1 MNSKKGIIFIL
12 LSSFLFASYG
22 VWSRLMGNY
31 FGNFFQGW
39 TRGIIICLI
48 LIPIL
53 LWKKEIIPIKRR
65 DWKWMAVFLIF
76 TSLTQAPIYYAFNHM
91 DIGTASVLFFVTVLL
106 TMYMFGLVF
115 LKEKITTA
123 KIIAFVMAVIGL
135 FITYSFSLVVFSF
148 LAASLAVLNGI
159 ASGGE
164 VASTKKLSQT
174 YSPLYLTFLSWLII
188 IVTNAPISILL
199 GETQRLP
206 EFNLPWLFQLCYV
219 FANFFAFWFVV
230 EGLKH
235 VESSIGGLLGLLEVV
250 FSILFGI
257 IIFQETLTLKII
269 IGAMLVLTAAALP
282 HLVEFRKRA

>member
-1 MNSKKGIIFIL
+1 
-12 LSSFLFASYG
+12 
-22 VWSRLMGNY
+22 MGNY

-123 KIIAFVMAVIGL
+123 KIIAFVMAIIGL

-199 GETQRLP
+199 GEIQRLP

>member
-199 GETQRLP
+199 GEIQRLP

>member
-65 DWKWMAVFLIF
+65 DWKRMAVFLIF

-199 GETQRLP
+199 GEIQRLP